1 MSVSTIAMSLLPGFG
16 SLGMGAT
23 VCFVV
28 LRLVQSAC
36 FGGEIGVATT
46 YVAEMSPRKAGAAC
60 GILFGLLGFGVV
72 LAGGVNAVIHAAFA
86 QEFADF
92 DGWRVAFFF
101 GGVLGVVGY
110 FVRGALEETP
120 AFAAMKETTQH
131 APLLQLLRDHRLA
144 LGVGIGLSAATG
156 VVNGVL
162 FAYLPAF
169 LPTFGRISSSYSA
182 LILFAAT
189 VFNAAGV
196 ILIGYISDKTSW
208 IKLHRLGCF
217 GTLLAIVPV
226 LGGLA
231 SGVVNPLVWVLLF
244 AAGAATINGCIGQLL
259 ADIFPTAARASGI
272 TISYNLSA
280 AIFQGLTPLA
290 ATVAI
295 RATGSPLSPAILVAV
310 GLLLAMA
317 SGLWCKKIGGHLLA

>member
-1 MSVSTIAMSLLPGFG
+1 METTAPGSMASSCLAAESSKRMIILASIGGGLEYYDFIVYALFARSIGTAFFPSSDPALSLVGTYLLFAASYGVRPIAGIIIANFVDRFGRKPVFIWSLLIMSISTIAMSLLPGFG
-16 SLGMGAT
+16 TLGIGAT

-86 QEFADF
+86 QEFAGV

-120 AFAAMKETTQH
+120 AFAAMKQSTQH
-131 APLLQLLRDHRLA
+131 APLVQLLRDHRLA

-169 LPTFGRISSSYSA
+169 LPTFGRISSSHSA
-182 LILFAAT
+182 LILLAAT

-208 IKLHRLGCF
+208 IKRKR
-217 GTLLAIVPV
+217 P
-226 LGGLA
+226 
-231 SGVVNPLVWVLLF
+231 
-244 AAGAATINGCIGQLL
+244 
-259 ADIFPTAARASGI
+259 GI
-272 TISYNLSA
+272 PS
-280 AIFQGLTPLA
+280 
-290 ATVAI
+290 
-295 RATGSPLSPAILVAV
+295 
-310 GLLLAMA
+310 
-317 SGLWCKKIGGHLLA
+317 